1 MLTIVLSG
9 LSAGMG
15 LMATEVLKA
24 AGKDLWTAVKQLIL
38 KVRHQPSEAGGG
50 DVLKIVLRVDDIE
63 LSVSIEGL
71 KQKDEAIV
79 EALLLNH
86 LDRLYDRAVAAARS
100 TGMRGGEYLCTVP
113 GGQEFDLEWIRR
125 SVPS

>member
-1 MLTIVLSG
+1 
-9 LSAGMG
+9 MG
-15 LMATEVLKA
+15 LMATEVVKA
-24 AGKDLWTAVKQLIL
+24 AGKDLWTAIKQLIL
-38 KVRHQPSEAGGG
+38 KKRHQPSEVGGG
-50 DVLKIVLRVDDIE
+50 DVLQIVLRVDDID

-86 LDRLYDRAVAAARS
+86 LDRLYDRAIAAARS
-100 TGMRGGEYLCTVP
+100 TGMRGGEYLCTVQ
-113 GGQEFDLEWIRR
+113 GGREFDLEWVRR